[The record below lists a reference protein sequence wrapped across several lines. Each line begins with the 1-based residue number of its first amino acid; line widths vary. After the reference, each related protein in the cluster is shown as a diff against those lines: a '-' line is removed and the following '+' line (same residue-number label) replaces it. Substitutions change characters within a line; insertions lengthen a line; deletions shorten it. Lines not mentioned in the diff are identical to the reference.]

1 MIVRFLLLT
10 GLAASVVVVPTLVA
24 QQPAAAQQ
32 EPTFRAGTRTVPIYA
47 SVTDDIG
54 RFVTDLRREDFE
66 VRDEGKVQ
74 PITLFTTDLQPL
86 TAVVLLDGSRSMVK
100 ALDTVI
106 TAADH
111 FVVRLIP
118 GDRARVGS
126 FSDEIRFAPAFTG
139 DRDQLAREVNDLFDL
154 RIGPGT
160 RLWDAIGQATAS
172 FEGTEGRR
180 VVIVFTDGDDTSSTS
195 TFEEALS
202 RARHADV
209 MVYLVLIRGMERL
222 PEERRSPRRTRL
234 QDVADLVACQRRRVL
249 PRRQRARR
257 HELHRDRDRRGVA
270 QPVRAGFCA
279 ADVGRQAAQD
289 RRPGE
294 TPAAQDPRAAVL
306 YRGGIRSGSMIRAAW
321 RGAALICG
329 IAAAV
334 ATIGAQQA
342 YRSRT
347 DLVSVYATVMDSTG
361 RLVPDLTKDDFEVRD
376 NGKVQALNYFSND
389 IQPITIIV
397 MLDRSGSM
405 EENFPLVEQASE
417 LFVRKLLPADR
428 ARIGN
433 FSRQIVISPHDFTSD
448 QELLLRRAAQRD
460 AECRPIA
467 RVDGRR
473 SKHHGP
479 AS

>member
-172 FEGTEGRR
+172 FEGAEGRR

-234 QDVADLVACQRRRVL
+234 QDVADLVLASGGGYYLVDNVLDDMNSIATVIAGELHSQYVLGFVPQTLDGKLHKIDVRVKR
-249 PRRQRARR
+249 PRLKIRARQSYIA
-257 HELHRDRDRRGVA
+257 EESGV
-270 QPVRAGFCA
+270 VR
-279 ADVGRQAAQD
+279 
-289 RRPGE
+289 
-294 TPAAQDPRAAVL
+294 
-306 YRGGIRSGSMIRAAW
+306 
-321 RGAALICG
+321 
-329 IAAAV
+329 
-334 ATIGAQQA
+334 
-342 YRSRT
+342 
-347 DLVSVYATVMDSTG
+347 
-361 RLVPDLTKDDFEVRD
+361 
-376 NGKVQALNYFSND
+376 
-389 IQPITIIV
+389 
-397 MLDRSGSM
+397 
-405 EENFPLVEQASE
+405 
-417 LFVRKLLPADR
+417 
-428 ARIGN
+428 
-433 FSRQIVISPHDFTSD
+433 
-448 QELLLRRAAQRD
+448 
-460 AECRPIA
+460 
-467 RVDGRR
+467 
-473 SKHHGP
+473 
-479 AS
+479 